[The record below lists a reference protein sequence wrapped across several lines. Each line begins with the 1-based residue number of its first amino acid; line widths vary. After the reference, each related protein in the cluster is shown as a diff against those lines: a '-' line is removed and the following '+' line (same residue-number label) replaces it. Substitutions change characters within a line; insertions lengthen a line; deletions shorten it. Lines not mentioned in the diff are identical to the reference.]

1 MSEGNNKVKEELF
14 SLFKGI
20 KDDIPNDQFPLN
32 KKTFQNI
39 TTIDSIT
46 LITYIK
52 ETIPL
57 LINHKISEAITQNN
71 KNDLSSEFEDNINWR
86 KEYHQLENQLK
97 KMENDIRY
105 YLQLYLKSEIQ
116 KKVLEMK
123 LNAYLYLEQEYENL
137 KEKVKYEGEKFLD
150 NERKDNEIFI
160 LRAENSS
167 LKKEIVN
174 LEHLNKKKEQKIQEH
189 IKTIKDLQNNVEK
202 LNNKIFDL
210 KRIAKNNNT
219 INANTINYNLTN
231 SKNKTELIRKN
242 NSTIDINSKRGE
254 NMIFNNI
261 EYFHKIDSRNYF
273 KNDIKKINSIPT
285 RNIKLSRKIIFNT
298 PKNESMRIE
307 SKKNI
312 SNGNFSINKANTQF
326 FQTIYNKL
334 QSQDNRSVKIP
345 LLALMKIKRRKSK
358 SLSVNK
364 ESKMAKND
372 ICYTFD
378 RKKIFKNLLFS
389 NPKTFSF

>member
-1 MSEGNNKVKEELF
+1 MSEGTNKVKEELF

-57 LINHKISEAITQNN
+57 LISHKISEAITQNN
-71 KNDLSSEFEDNINWR
+71 KNDLSSEFDENINWR

-97 KMENDIRY
+97 KAENDIRY

-137 KEKVKYEGEKFLD
+137 KEKVRYEGEKFLD

-231 SKNKTELIRKN
+231 SKNKTELIGKN

-285 RNIKLSRKIIFNT
+285 RNIKLSRKIIVNT

-345 LLALMKIKRRKSK
+345 LLALMKIKRSKSK

-364 ESKMAKND
+364 ESKTAKND
-372 ICYTFD
+372 IGYTFD

>member
-14 SLFKGI
+14 SLFKDI

-71 KNDLSSEFEDNINWR
+71 KNDLSSEYEDNINWR

-189 IKTIKDLQNNVEK
+189 IKTIKDLQNNVKK

-210 KRIAKNNNT
+210 KRIAKNKNNIT
-219 INANTINYNLTN
+219 TNNYNLTN
-231 SKNKTELIRKN
+231 SKNRTELIGKN
-242 NSTIDINSKRGE
+242 NSTIELNSKRGE

-307 SKKNI
+307 NKKNI
-312 SNGNFSINKANTQF
+312 SNSNFSINKANTQF

-345 LLALMKIKRRKSK
+345 LLALMKIKRKKNK

-364 ESKMAKND
+364 DSKTTKND
-372 ICYTFD
+372 ICYTFH
-378 RKKIFKNLLFS
+378 RKKIFKNMLFS

>member
-1 MSEGNNKVKEELF
+1 MSDGNNKVKEQLF

-71 KNDLSSEFEDNINWR
+71 KNDLSSEYEDNINWR

-150 NERKDNEIFI
+150 NEHKDNEIFI

-210 KRIAKNNNT
+210 KRIAKNKNNIT
-219 INANTINYNLTN
+219 TNNYNLTN
-231 SKNKTELIRKN
+231 SKNRTELIGKN
-242 NSTIDINSKRGE
+242 NSTIELNSKRGE

-307 SKKNI
+307 NKKNI
-312 SNGNFSINKANTQF
+312 SNSNFSINKANTQF
-326 FQTIYNKL
+326 FLTIYNKL

-345 LLALMKIKRRKSK
+345 LLALMKIKRKKNK

-364 ESKMAKND
+364 DSKTTKND

-378 RKKIFKNLLFS
+378 RKKIFKNMLFS

>member
-1 MSEGNNKVKEELF
+1 MSEGTNKVKEELF

-71 KNDLSSEFEDNINWR
+71 KNDLSSEFDENINWR

-97 KMENDIRY
+97 KAENDIRY

-137 KEKVKYEGEKFLD
+137 KEKVRYEGEKFLD

-231 SKNKTELIRKN
+231 SKNKTELIGKN

-312 SNGNFSINKANTQF
+312 SNGNFSINKVNTQF

-345 LLALMKIKRRKSK
+345 LLALMKIKRSKSK

-364 ESKMAKND
+364 ESKTAKND
-372 ICYTFD
+372 IGYTFD

>member
-1 MSEGNNKVKEELF
+1 MSEGTNKVKEELF

-71 KNDLSSEFEDNINWR
+71 KNDLSSEFDENINWR

-97 KMENDIRY
+97 KAENDIRY
-105 YLQLYLKSEIQ
+105 YLQLYLKNEIQ

-137 KEKVKYEGEKFLD
+137 KEKVRYEGEKFLD

>member
-1 MSEGNNKVKEELF
+1 M
-14 SLFKGI
+14 
-20 KDDIPNDQFPLN
+20 
-32 KKTFQNI
+32 
-39 TTIDSIT
+39 
-46 LITYIK
+46 
-52 ETIPL
+52 
-57 LINHKISEAITQNN
+57 
-71 KNDLSSEFEDNINWR
+71 
-86 KEYHQLENQLK
+86 
-97 KMENDIRY
+97 
-105 YLQLYLKSEIQ
+105 
-116 KKVLEMK
+116 
-123 LNAYLYLEQEYENL
+123 
-137 KEKVKYEGEKFLD
+137 
-150 NERKDNEIFI
+150 
-160 LRAENSS
+160 
-167 LKKEIVN
+167 
-174 LEHLNKKKEQKIQEH
+174 
-189 IKTIKDLQNNVEK
+189 
-202 LNNKIFDL
+202 
-210 KRIAKNNNT
+210 KRIAKNKNNIT
-219 INANTINYNLTN
+219 TNNYNLTN
-231 SKNKTELIRKN
+231 SKNRTELIGKN
-242 NSTIDINSKRGE
+242 NSTIELNSKRGE

-307 SKKNI
+307 NKKNI
-312 SNGNFSINKANTQF
+312 SNSNFSINKANTQF

-364 ESKMAKND
+364 ESKTAKND

>member
-123 LNAYLYLEQEYENL
+123 LNAYQYLEQEYENL

-189 IKTIKDLQNNVEK
+189 IKTIKDL
-202 LNNKIFDL
+202 
-210 KRIAKNNNT
+210 
-219 INANTINYNLTN
+219 
-231 SKNKTELIRKN
+231 
-242 NSTIDINSKRGE
+242 
-254 NMIFNNI
+254 
-261 EYFHKIDSRNYF
+261 
-273 KNDIKKINSIPT
+273 
-285 RNIKLSRKIIFNT
+285 
-298 PKNESMRIE
+298 
-307 SKKNI
+307 
-312 SNGNFSINKANTQF
+312 
-326 FQTIYNKL
+326 
-334 QSQDNRSVKIP
+334 
-345 LLALMKIKRRKSK
+345 
-358 SLSVNK
+358 
-364 ESKMAKND
+364 
-372 ICYTFD
+372 
-378 RKKIFKNLLFS
+378 
-389 NPKTFSF
+389 

>member
-1 MSEGNNKVKEELF
+1 MSEGTNKVKEELF

-71 KNDLSSEFEDNINWR
+71 KNDLSSEFEENINWK
-86 KEYHQLENQLK
+86 KEYNQLENQLK
-97 KMENDIRY
+97 KAENDIRY

-137 KEKVKYEGEKFLD
+137 KEKVRYEGEKFLD

-231 SKNKTELIRKN
+231 SKNKTELIGKN

-345 LLALMKIKRRKSK
+345 LLALMKIKRSKSK

-364 ESKMAKND
+364 ESKTAKND
-372 ICYTFD
+372 IGYTFD

>member
-1 MSEGNNKVKEELF
+1 MSEGTNKVKEELF

-57 LINHKISEAITQNN
+57 LISHKISEAITQNN
-71 KNDLSSEFEDNINWR
+71 KNDLSSEFDENINWR
-86 KEYHQLENQLK
+86 KEYHQLENHLK
-97 KMENDIRY
+97 KAENDIRY

-137 KEKVKYEGEKFLD
+137 KEKVRYEGEKFLD

-231 SKNKTELIRKN
+231 SKNKTELIGKN

-285 RNIKLSRKIIFNT
+285 RNIKLSRKIIVNT

-345 LLALMKIKRRKSK
+345 LLALMKIKRSKSK
-358 SLSVNK
+358 SLLVNK
-364 ESKMAKND
+364 ESKTAKND